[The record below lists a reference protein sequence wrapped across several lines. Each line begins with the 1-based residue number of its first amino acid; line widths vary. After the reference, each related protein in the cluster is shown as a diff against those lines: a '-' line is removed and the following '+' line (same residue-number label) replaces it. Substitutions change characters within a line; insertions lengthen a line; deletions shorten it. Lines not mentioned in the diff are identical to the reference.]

1 MLPIVV
7 SYIFCIHLYYYS
19 YIDEFI
25 SILETYR
32 IYIQFLYDGGKEKK
46 GGKNTTQSSSTRL
59 IYACSY
65 CVNYLSCYE
74 I

>member
-7 SYIFCIHLYYYS
+7 SYILCIHLYYYS

-32 IYIQFLYDGGKEKK
+32 IYIFNVYDGGKEKK
-46 GGKNTTQSSSTRL
+46 GGGKNTTQSSSTRL
-59 IYACSY
+59 LRI
-65 CVNYLSCYE
+65 V
-74 I
+74 

>member
-7 SYIFCIHLYYYS
+7 SYILCIHLYYYS
-19 YIDEFI
+19 YIIDEFI

-32 IYIQFLYDGGKEKK
+32 IYIFNVYDGGKEKE

-59 IYACSY
+59 LRICA
-65 CVNYLSCYE
+65 
-74 I
+74 

>member
-7 SYIFCIHLYYYS
+7 SYILCIHLYYYS

-32 IYIQFLYDGGKEKK
+32 IYIFNVYDGGKEKK
-46 GGKNTTQSSSTRL
+46 GGGKNTTQSSSTRL
-59 IYACSY
+59 LRIVRKLS
-65 CVNYLSCYE
+65 LSCYE

>member
-32 IYIQFLYDGGKEKK
+32 IYSIFMMEERKEEK
-46 GGKNTTQSSSTRL
+46 GGKNTTQSVINSLDITLR
-59 IYACSY
+59 I
-65 CVNYLSCYE
+65 V
-74 I
+74 